1 MTRHRLM
8 LVFLIYLSVD
18 LSNPFVPGAFN
29 FDLNECVDG
38 IQRTSSPHQRTDA
51 SALATRT
58 PVVRLELPPP
68 SPVRPLAGGR
78 HVVLAWFVDLREDT
92 RAAGEPPP
100 PGEDH

>member
-1 MTRHRLM
+1 
-8 LVFLIYLSVD
+8 
-18 LSNPFVPGAFN
+18 
-29 FDLNECVDG
+29 
-38 IQRTSSPHQRTDA
+38 
-51 SALATRT
+51 
-58 PVVRLELPPP
+58 LELPPP